1 MLLAGL
7 LCQLRCFFFSLR
19 GGAFSL
25 ARAGLEQTGCCVGAQ
40 RALCGRCPQEGLC
53 RARVQVCGE
62 LVNEFFLTTAGQ
74 QLLMHQGKL
83 PGCSSAVWSKLGVC
97 VGERRG
103 TEFGSG
109 SSLTGFPPPLRPL
122 PQSLGVSTF
131 SMRLAFSAELSNS
144 LCNLSLSLC
153 SLAFSRSTVSIWTRW
168 ALPTV
173 AWELAG
179 PSTAG
184 GLKELGGPWLRA
196 AG

>member
-83 PGCSSAVWSKLGVC
+83 PGCSSAVWSELGVC

-103 TEFGSG
+103 TEFGAG
-109 SSLTGFPPPLRPL
+109 SSLTGFPPPLRAPPPVPRSLYLLYAAGLLSRALQLSLQPLIVPLQPGVL
-122 PQSLGVSTF
+122 PQYCLHLDQVG
-131 SMRLAFSAELSNS
+131 
-144 LCNLSLSLC
+144 
-153 SLAFSRSTVSIWTRW
+153 
-168 ALPTV
+168 
-173 AWELAG
+173 
-179 PSTAG
+179 TAHG
-184 GLKELGGPWLRA
+184 GLGTCRSLHCRWTEGAWGTMA
-196 AG
+196 